1 VWWICPCDFC
11 PGLLFHGREY
21 TRAMIR
27 NLAVVL
33 LGSTILCPAYL
44 LSQQADMVLMH
55 GTVLTVDATD
65 SVAQAIALREGRIV
79 AVGTDAQVMKLA
91 GAKTRVID
99 LHGRTATPGMI
110 DTHSHY
116 AEAGAEDLFD
126 IKLDDAASIAD
137 IVGRVQKRVAA
148 AKPGEWVRGRGWD
161 EGKLAERRY
170 VYAADL
176 DAVSPQNPVIL
187 VNTTGHYAT
196 LNSYALRLAG
206 IDDATKNPANGTID
220 RDAAG
225 HMTGVLKEGALMPV
239 RGMVPKFTVEQIEQG
254 ILKEIADLH
263 REGVTAF
270 KDTAGP
276 EEWKALH
283 ELNEQ
288 GRLDER
294 ACILLRAGET
304 VASAEITLAELRKD
318 SPTPREYEHGRLAA
332 CGAKIFLDGSAIS
345 RTAWS
350 YEPWMKNGAVDAGNT
365 GYPNMDPQVYRQMV
379 RLFHQA
385 GITVGTHAIGE
396 RAIDWVV
403 DTYADV
409 EKEKPTVGLRHS
421 IIHAYLPTDHA
432 VEQMA
437 ALQKQYDA
445 GYPEVQP
452 VFLWWLGDSLPPSL
466 GAARM
471 GRTMPL
477 KTYLEHGVRW
487 SAGTDYGVAPLA
499 PRFGIWAAVEREAL
513 DGSHPFGTAESVDA
527 HQALRSYTAW
537 AAPELFLE
545 KEIGTLEVGKRADIA
560 VWDENPYTIAASK
573 LKDLKCEMTIVD
585 GKVVYER

>member
-1 VWWICPCDFC
+1 MP
-11 PGLLFHGREY
+11 R
-21 TRAMIR
+21 T
-27 NLAVVL
+27 LALIL
-33 LGSTILCPAYL
+33 LGAAIFFPTFLF
-44 LSQQADMVLMH
+44 SQQADMVLVH
-55 GTVLTVDATD
+55 GTVLTVDAED
-65 SVAQAIALREGRIV
+65 SVAQAIAVRDGKIV

-91 GAKTRVID
+91 GARTRVVD

-116 AEAGAEDLFD
+116 AEAGAEDLFA
-126 IKLDDAASIAD
+126 IKLDDATSIAE
-137 IVGRVQKRVAA
+137 IVNRVKKRAAA
-148 AKPGEWVRGRGWD
+148 AKPGEWVQGRGWD

-196 LNSYALRLAG
+196 LNSYALRRAG
-206 IDDATKNPANGTID
+206 ITDTTANLANGTID

-225 HMTGVLKEGALMPV
+225 HLTGVLKEGALAPV
-239 RGMVPKFTVEQIEQG
+239 RSLVPKFTEEQIEQG
-254 ILKEIADLH
+254 ILKEIDDLH

-270 KDTAGP
+270 KDTATP
-276 EEWKALH
+276 DQWKALH

-294 ACILLRAGET
+294 VCMLWRAGET
-304 VASAEITLAELRKD
+304 VATAEETLAEMQKA
-318 SPTPREYEHGRLAA
+318 SPTPREYQQGRLAA
-332 CGAKIFLDGSAIS
+332 CGAKIFMDGSAIS

-350 YEPWMKNGAVDAGNT
+350 YEPWMKNGVLDAGNT
-365 GYPNMDPQVYRQMV
+365 GYPNIDPQVYRQMV

-385 GITVGTHAIGE
+385 GISVGTHAIGD

-403 DTYADV
+403 DTYAVV
-409 EKEKPTVGLRHS
+409 ENEKPTVGLRHS
-421 IIHAYLPTDHA
+421 IIHAYLPTDPA
-432 VEQMA
+432 VEEMA
-437 ALQKQYDA
+437 ALQKEYDA

-452 VFLWWLGDSLPPSL
+452 VFLWWLGESLPPSL
-466 GAARM
+466 GAERLA
-471 GRTMPL
+471 RTMPL
-477 KTYLEHGVRW
+477 KTYLERGVRW

-499 PRFGIWAAVEREAL
+499 PRFGLWASVEREAL
-513 DGSHPFGTAESVDA
+513 DGTKPYGTAEAVDV
-527 HQALRSYTAW
+527 HVALRSYTAW

-545 KEIGTLEVGKRADIA
+545 KEIGTLEAGKRADIA
-560 VWDENPYTIAASK
+560 VWDQNPYTMPSAK